1 MQDSCTQTSL
11 NKAVSPF
18 HPVGLFFFWMLL
30 VRGATSPGSA
40 LGVEKEESLTTLFL
54 KERAP
59 LATRLLGKRPSTFTF
74 VFSATL
80 STLSLIHGVSVAKC
94 SIVMSKSQSIL
105 LSFRKVDY
113 PHTATPGPMELLTPL
128 PWQSFVQDGHGA

>member
-1 MQDSCTQTSL
+1 MLAKELTFSDVSDGLRTKKAPLQIFVDFDSISFAYFLSIELMQDSCTQTSL

-59 LATRLLGKRPSTFTF
+59 LAT
-74 VFSATL
+74 
-80 STLSLIHGVSVAKC
+80 
-94 SIVMSKSQSIL
+94 
-105 LSFRKVDY
+105 
-113 PHTATPGPMELLTPL
+113 
-128 PWQSFVQDGHGA
+128 